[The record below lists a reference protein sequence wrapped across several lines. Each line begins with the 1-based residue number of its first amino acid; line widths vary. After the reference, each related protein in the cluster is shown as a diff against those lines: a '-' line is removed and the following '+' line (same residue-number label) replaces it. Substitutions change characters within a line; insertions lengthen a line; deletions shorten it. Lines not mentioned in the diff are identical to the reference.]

1 VLLCA
6 TAPHAAHKA
15 DAKRATGQLQV
26 LIVQVNTADPTK
38 SPRMSAKRA
47 EPDPT

>member
-1 VLLCA
+1 VLPRA
-6 TAPHAAHKA
+6 TALLAAQHA

-26 LIVQVNTADPTK
+26 LIVQVNTADPAK